1 MKGAGIVRKTAVGLT
16 AGLVLGLGMAGES
29 FGEIQGLDQAVE
41 EKEDLND
48 LLRKGRLPI
57 DKVPALISQW
67 FEGASDFAQREAE
80 SPQSRMIAYAVAGV
94 IGLLVVIMLVRRMT
108 RKPTQ
113 REEPHV

>member
-1 MKGAGIVRKTAVGLT
+1 M
-16 AGLVLGLGMAGES
+16 
-29 FGEIQGLDQAVE
+29 
-41 EKEDLND
+41 
-48 LLRKGRLPI
+48 
-57 DKVPALISQW
+57 ISQW